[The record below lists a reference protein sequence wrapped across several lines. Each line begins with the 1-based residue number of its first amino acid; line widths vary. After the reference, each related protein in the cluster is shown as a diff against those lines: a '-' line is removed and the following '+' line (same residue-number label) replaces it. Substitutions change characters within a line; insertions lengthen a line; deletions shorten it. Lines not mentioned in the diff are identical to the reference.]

1 MTDAAIRPP
10 RCVTLLPRG
19 AAILVEHPLDQRL
32 KPAQLRLAP
41 FRVTVRR
48 WQRTG
53 NRPAN
58 NASMNT
64 ELRRYARDRANTKLM
79 LTTELLEPI
88 HFGFP
93 VHKRP
98 PDPSG

>member
-1 MTDAAIRPP
+1 MNAPCRVA
-10 RCVTLLPRG
+10 LLTRR
-19 AAILVEHPLDQRL
+19 AAILVEHPLDKRLQR
-32 KPAQLRLAP
+32 AQLRLAP
-41 FRVTVRR
+41 FRVMVRR
-48 WQRTG
+48 RQRTG

-58 NASMNT
+58 NAPMNT

-79 LTTELLEPI
+79 LSSELLEQI